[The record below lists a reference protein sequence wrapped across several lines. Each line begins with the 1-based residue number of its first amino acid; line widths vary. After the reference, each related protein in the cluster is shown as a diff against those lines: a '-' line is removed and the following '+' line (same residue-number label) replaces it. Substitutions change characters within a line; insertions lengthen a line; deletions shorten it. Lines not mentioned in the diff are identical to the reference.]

1 MVQII
6 FLSFTL
12 MAHRLTDYGQAR
24 SDNED
29 GNGEVEANVMPIPLR
44 DLDRGRAVAGL
55 VWGRFTARRRP
66 VIGRK
71 IVRIVSLGIRVRP
84 NRISFMSLVQTL
96 NAWRLRGLCHTMDE
110 DEEQIPRGRSP
121 SQRTS
126 GISLLLAVASQGHC
140 TCGQGL
146 RIPLNLVNNSFPVKD
161 PVETDTVS

>member
-1 MVQII
+1 MEGLQG
-6 FLSFTL
+6 LAL
-12 MAHRLTDYGQAR
+12 
-24 SDNED
+24 
-29 GNGEVEANVMPIPLR
+29 
-44 DLDRGRAVAGL
+44 AVHSGKS
-55 VWGRFTARRRP
+55 T
-66 VIGRK
+66 K
-71 IVRIVSLGIRVRP
+71 
-84 NRISFMSLVQTL
+84 
-96 NAWRLRGLCHTMDE
+96 DE